1 MPKYGVSC
9 ILTTF
14 NQPFSSVRR
23 SIDSVLL
30 QTGIDVELI
39 IEDDCSNRN
48 LIDSINNYLRDKH
61 SHIPV
66 LFKEN
71 TTNVKTVL
79 NIARGVELAKYSL
92 VKTVDAGDTLYD
104 SNTLSNIACYMA
116 ENQCKAGFGQIYRFY
131 NRKGRLSFDYYDAPK
146 NPTDFSALNLND
158 GNSRLIN
165 QLLTANWIP
174 ASAQFYSTGYY
185 YDLLS
190 ELSEEYEVL
199 YCQDFA
205 ASLALR
211 NSTLSY
217 LNQPIYWYEWG
228 TGISTNGSSDSRRRL
243 YRDHRNFYSKL
254 LDKNLADQRYKA
266 AYKRFRLREFI
277 ALKSPFYLPLL
288 RIAELAPTQT
298 IAPNEHLLQLLE
310 NSPLC

>member
-1 MPKYGVSC
+1 MLKYGVSC

-14 NQPFSSVRR
+14 NQPFNSVRR

-30 QTGIDVELI
+30 QTGIDAELI
-39 IEDDCSNRN
+39 IEDDCSNRD
-48 LIDSINNYLRDKH
+48 LIDSINNYLRDNH
-61 SHIPV
+61 SDIPV
-66 LFKEN
+66 FFKEN
-71 TTNVKTVL
+71 AANVKTVL
-79 NIARGVELAKYSL
+79 NIARGVESAKYSL

-104 SNTLSNIACYMA
+104 SNTLNHIACFMA
-116 ENQCKAGFGQIYRFY
+116 ENQCKAGFGQIYRFI
-131 NRKGRLSFDYYDAPK
+131 NCKGRLNYDYYNAPK
-146 NPTDFSALNLND
+146 DPVLFSAANLND
-158 GNSRLIN
+158 GDSRFIN

-174 ASAQFYSTGYY
+174 ASAQFYSTNYY

-190 ELSEEYEVL
+190 ELSSDYKVL

-211 NSTLSY
+211 NSKLSY
-217 LNQPIYWYEWG
+217 MNQPIYWYEWG
-228 TGISTNGSSDSRRRL
+228 TGISTNGSIDSRRRL

-254 LDKNLADQRYKA
+254 FDINPADKRYKTA
-266 AYKRFRLREFI
+266 FNRFCFREFI

-298 IAPNEHLLQLLE
+298 VAPNNHLLQLLE
-310 NSPLC
+310 NSPLS